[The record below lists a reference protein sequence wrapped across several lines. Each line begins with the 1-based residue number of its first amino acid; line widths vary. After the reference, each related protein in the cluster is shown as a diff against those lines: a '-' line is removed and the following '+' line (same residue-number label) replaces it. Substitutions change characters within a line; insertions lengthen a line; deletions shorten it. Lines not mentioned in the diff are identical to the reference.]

1 MTSEEKIKEI
11 ISTFKCEK
19 DNDIEYF
26 LKEKSIEYE
35 KKSKGKTYF
44 MVDELNLQNGI
55 LEIAAYFTLAIQ
67 VLKVPEVYSNRKRI
81 KLDGISAKRNN
92 KPISEFPVYLIGQLA
107 KNDKYRN
114 EINGSEVVENA
125 LAMILKAQHAVGG
138 RIVLVECFD
147 NDKLIK
153 FYIENGFEIINKD
166 AMVQL
171 IRVIEPSISNKQM
184 LEAALGIVEE

>member
-11 ISTFKCEK
+11 ISSFKCEK

-44 MVDELNLQNGI
+44 MVDELSLQNGI

-67 VLKVPEVYSNRKRI
+67 VLKVPEAYSNRKRI
-81 KLDGISAKRNN
+81 KLDGISSKRNN

-107 KNDKYRN
+107 KNDKYTN

-147 NDKLIK
+147 NEKLIK
-153 FYIENGFEIINKD
+153 FYIKNGFEIINKD
-166 AMVQL
+166 TMVQL

>member
-11 ISTFKCEK
+11 ISSFKCEQ
-19 DNDIEYF
+19 DSDIEYF

-55 LEIAAYFTLAIQ
+55 LEIVAYFTLAIQ
-67 VLKVPEVYSNRKRI
+67 VLKVPDEYSNRKRT

-107 KNDKYRN
+107 KNDNYKN
-114 EINGSEVVENA
+114 KISGSEVIENA

-147 NDKLIK
+147 NEKLIK

-166 AMVQL
+166 SMVQL
-171 IRVIEPSISNKQM
+171 IRVIEPSISNKQI